1 MRDYY
6 EILGVSKNADDASLK
21 RAYRDL
27 AMKYHPDRNPDNND
41 AAEKFKEAS
50 QAYEVLKDKEKR
62 AAYDNYGHAAFEGG
76 GSGPGGF
83 SGFQAGGGF
92 SDIFEDLFSEFTG
105 GSSRRSNSASNR
117 GADLRYNL
125 GVSLSE
131 AYSGI
136 KKTIKL
142 RAPAKCDVCN
152 GTGSSGGEAS
162 ISNCLTCQ
170 GSGKVRTSQGF
181 FTIERTCPECSGT
194 GRTITNPCKKCSGT
208 GVVNKE
214 KSLSVKIPPGVD
226 EGTRIR
232 ISGEGEVG
240 KNSGTSGDLYIYVN
254 MINSNIFSR
263 ESENLFLNVPIDIY
277 TATNGGSIEVP
288 SPNGKKIRISISA
301 GTQNGKRFRLKGKGM
316 PILQSRGYGDLYVEA
331 EIETPINL
339 SNNQKK
345 LLSEFYES
353 LQHNNIPKVK
363 KYKNFLKEY

>member
-27 AMKYHPDRNPDNND
+27 AMKYHPDRNPNNNE

-105 GSSRRSNSASNR
+105 GSRRSNTTNSNR
-117 GADLRYNL
+117 GSDLRFNL
-125 GVSLSE
+125 EVSLSE

-136 KKTIKL
+136 KKTVKL
-142 RAPAKCDVCN
+142 KAPAKCDSCN

-162 ISNCLTCQ
+162 ISSCPTCQ
-170 GSGKVRTSQGF
+170 GSGKVRASQGF
-181 FTIERTCPECSGT
+181 FTIERTCGDCSGT
-194 GRTITNPCKKCSGT
+194 GRTIANPCKRCSGS
-208 GVVNKE
+208 GVINKE

-232 ISGEGEVG
+232 ISGEGEAG
-240 KNSGTSGDLYIYVN
+240 RNSGPAGDLYIYVN
-254 MINSNIFSR
+254 MVTNNIFNR
-263 ESENLFLNVPIDIY
+263 EGEHLFLNVPIDIY

-288 SPNGKKIRISISA
+288 SPNGKKIRISIVA

-316 PILQSRGYGDLYVEA
+316 PVLQSRSFGDLYVEA
-331 EIETPINL
+331 DIETPINL

-345 LLSEFYES
+345 LLSEFHDS
-353 LQHNNIPKVK
+353 LQKSNSPKVK
-363 KYKNFLKEY
+363 KYENFLKDY

>member
-6 EILGVSKNADDASLK
+6 EILGVSKNADEASLK

-27 AMKYHPDRNPDNND
+27 AMKYHPDRNPNNNE

-76 GSGPGGF
+76 GSGPSGF

-105 GSSRRSNSASNR
+105 GSRRSNTTNSNR
-117 GADLRYNL
+117 GSDLRFNL
-125 GVSLSE
+125 EVSLSE

-136 KKTIKL
+136 KKTVKL
-142 RAPAKCDVCN
+142 KAPAKCDSCN

-162 ISNCLTCQ
+162 ISSCPTCQ
-170 GSGKVRTSQGF
+170 GSGKVRASQGF
-181 FTIERTCPECSGT
+181 FTIERTCGDCSGT
-194 GRTITNPCKKCSGT
+194 GRTIANPCKRCSGS
-208 GVVNKE
+208 GVINKE

-232 ISGEGEVG
+232 ISGEGEAG
-240 KNSGTSGDLYIYVN
+240 RNSGPAGDLYIYVN
-254 MINSNIFSR
+254 MITNNVFNR
-263 ESENLFLNVPIDIY
+263 EGEHLFLNVPIDIY

-288 SPNGKKIRISISA
+288 SPNGKKIRISIAA

-316 PILQSRGYGDLYVEA
+316 PVLQSRSFGDLYVEA
-331 EIETPINL
+331 DIETPINL

-345 LLSEFYES
+345 LLSEFHDS
-353 LQHNNIPKVK
+353 LQKSNSPKVK
-363 KYKNFLKEY
+363 KYENFLKDY

>member
-6 EILGVSKNADDASLK
+6 EILGVNKNADDSDLK

-27 AMKYHPDRNPDNND
+27 AMKYHPDRNPDNNE

-76 GSGPGGF
+76 GPGAGGF
-83 SGFQAGGGF
+83 SGFQSGGGF

-105 GSSRRSNSASNR
+105 GSRRSNAPTNNR
-117 GADLRYNL
+117 GSDLRYNL
-125 GVSLSE
+125 EVSLSE

-136 KKTIKL
+136 KKTIKI
-142 RAPAKCDVCN
+142 RALSKCDSCN
-152 GTGSSGGEAS
+152 GSGSSGGEAS
-162 ISNCLTCQ
+162 ISTCSTCN
-170 GSGKVRTSQGF
+170 GSGKVRSSQGF
-181 FTIERTCPECSGT
+181 FTIERTCQDCAGT
-194 GRTITNPCKKCSGT
+194 GRTISNPCKKCSGS
-208 GVVNKE
+208 GVINKE

-232 ISGEGEVG
+232 ISGEGEAG
-240 KNSGTSGDLYIYVN
+240 RNSGTAGDLYIYVN
-254 MINSNIFSR
+254 MINSNIFNR
-263 ESENLFLNVPIDIY
+263 EGEHLFLNVPIDIY

-288 SPNGKKIRISISA
+288 SPDGKKIRISISS

-316 PILQSRGYGDLYVEA
+316 PVLQARNYGDLYVEA

-339 SNNQKK
+339 SNSQKK
-345 LLSEFYES
+345 LIAGFNDS
-353 LQHNNIPKVK
+353 LQENNNPKVK
-363 KYKNFLKEY
+363 KYKNFLKNY

>member
-27 AMKYHPDRNPDNND
+27 AMKYHPDRNPNNNE

-76 GSGPGGF
+76 GSGPSGF

-105 GSSRRSNSASNR
+105 GSRGSNTTNSNR
-117 GADLRYNL
+117 GSDLRFNL
-125 GVSLSE
+125 EVSLSE

-136 KKTIKL
+136 KKTVKL
-142 RAPAKCDVCN
+142 KAPAKCDSCN

-162 ISNCLTCQ
+162 ISACPTCQ
-170 GSGKVRTSQGF
+170 GSGKVRASQGF
-181 FTIERTCPECSGT
+181 FTIERTCGDCSGT
-194 GRTITNPCKKCSGT
+194 GRTIANPCKRCSGS
-208 GVVNKE
+208 GVINKE

-232 ISGEGEVG
+232 ISGEGEAG
-240 KNSGTSGDLYIYVN
+240 RNTGPAGDLYIYVN
-254 MINSNIFSR
+254 MVTNNIFNR
-263 ESENLFLNVPIDIY
+263 EGEHLFLNVPIDIY

-288 SPNGKKIRISISA
+288 SPNGKKIRISIAA

-316 PILQSRGYGDLYVEA
+316 PVLQSRSFGDLYVEA
-331 EIETPINL
+331 NIETPINL

-345 LLSEFYES
+345 LLSEFHDS
-353 LQHNNIPKVK
+353 LQKSNSPKVK
-363 KYKNFLKEY
+363 KYENFLKDY

>member
-27 AMKYHPDRNPDNND
+27 AMKYHPDRNPNNNE

-105 GSSRRSNSASNR
+105 ASRRSNTTNNNR
-117 GADLRYNL
+117 GSDLRFNL
-125 GVSLSE
+125 EVSLSE

-136 KKTIKL
+136 KKTVKL
-142 RAPAKCDVCN
+142 KAPAKCDSCN

-162 ISNCLTCQ
+162 ISSCPTCQ
-170 GSGKVRTSQGF
+170 GSGKVRASQGF
-181 FTIERTCPECSGT
+181 FTIERTCGDCSGT
-194 GRTITNPCKKCSGT
+194 GRTIANPCKRCSGS
-208 GVVNKE
+208 GVINKE

-232 ISGEGEVG
+232 ISGEGEAG
-240 KNSGTSGDLYIYVN
+240 RNSGPAGDLYIYVN
-254 MINSNIFSR
+254 MVTNNIFNR
-263 ESENLFLNVPIDIY
+263 EESICFLMFQLIFTLLLMV
-277 TATNGGSIEVP
+277 EVLRYHLLTE
-288 SPNGKKIRISISA
+288 KKIRISIAA

-316 PILQSRGYGDLYVEA
+316 PVLQSRSFGDLYVEA
-331 EIETPINL
+331 DIETPINL
-339 SNNQKK
+339 SNNQKNFYQNFMIVCRKAIAQK
-345 LLSEFYES
+345 L
-353 LQHNNIPKVK
+353 
-363 KYKNFLKEY
+363 KNMKIF